1 MNPNSLFAVALGLHA
16 PWAVADVAFDPAAGR
31 IDFQVGFVP
40 GSRFVCPHCGESRS
54 DLNPQ
59 ENLVRCFHCQ
69 TNFNPIDFTM
79 AARSC
84 DFVEAVHYLLNLTD
98 RHHTR

>member
-1 MNPNSLFAVALGLHA
+1 MATRFTDEQLWQLRNEVPFPRLLQRLGWPHRRRDGQL
-16 PWAVADVAFDPAAGR
+16 
-31 IDFQVGFVP
+31 I
-40 GSRFVCPHCGESRS
+40 FVCPHCGESRS

-79 AARSC
+79 AARDC
-84 DFVEAVHYLLNLTD
+84 TFVEAVHYLLRLTG
-98 RHHTR
+98 HHQTH

>member
-1 MNPNSLFAVALGLHA
+1 MPKRFTDRQLRQLRNHVPFPPLLVRLHW
-16 PWAVADVAFDPAAGR
+16 PHKRRDG
-31 IDFQVGFVP
+31 QFV
-40 GSRFVCPHCGESRS
+40 FVCPRCGESQS

-79 AARSC
+79 AAREC
-84 DFVEAVHYLLNLTD
+84 DFVEAVEYLLPLLHAHGSD
-98 RHHTR
+98 